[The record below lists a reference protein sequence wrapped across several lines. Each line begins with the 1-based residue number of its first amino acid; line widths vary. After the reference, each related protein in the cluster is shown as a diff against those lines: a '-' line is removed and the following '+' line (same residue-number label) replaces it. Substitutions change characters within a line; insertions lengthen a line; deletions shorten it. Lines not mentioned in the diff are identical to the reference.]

1 MDSGGSTRRTEALVR
16 ALMILNPQMRRKP
29 LNQRVMERSKFDRD
43 LLGWHRFSSF
53 YFTCSVIVLYTLFS
67 LVSYR
72 FMLLW
77 WWLVLGTLLD
87 CFMMVE
93 DEVLCRYGFAVAQNV
108 SFRQI
113 LQMIQCV
120 DEVTL
125 LKISISAEIGGIR
138 DYALYRAY

>member
-29 LNQRVMERSKFDRD
+29 LNQRVMERSEFDRD

-53 YFTCSVIVLYTLFS
+53 YFTCSVIVLYALFS

-77 WWLVLGTLLD
+77 WWLVFGD
-87 CFMMVE
+87 
-93 DEVLCRYGFAVAQNV
+93 FAGL
-108 SFRQI
+108 FH
-113 LQMIQCV
+113 
-120 DEVTL
+120 D
-125 LKISISAEIGGIR
+125 GGR
-138 DYALYRAY
+138 